1 MSTVNFLQD
10 YRLYDFFTN
19 SNRITLY
26 KNGKNQTYEKSSPEY
41 TAILDSFLE
50 TIRDSNEMPAFG
62 VSLHDLTVKSMEQG
76 TWIKFE
82 FPEQMEHSEMPFD
95 ALLVNVVANWQGFN
109 IIRELDGEYTGRCYY
124 LDLNQGTM
132 QELYDTCE
140 NIKISKNSA

>member
-26 KNGKNQTYEKSSPEY
+26 KNGKNQTYEKGSPEY
-41 TAILDSFLE
+41 NYIMDSFLE
-50 TIRDSNEMPAFG
+50 TIRDANEMPAFG
-62 VSLHDLTVKSMEQG
+62 VSMHKLTVEAMEQG

-95 ALLVNVVANWQGFN
+95 ALLVNVVAEWQGFN
-109 IIRELDGEYTGRCYY
+109 IIRELNGKYSGRCYY
-124 LDLNQGTM
+124 LDLNKGTM
-132 QELYDTCE
+132 QSLFDTCD
-140 NIKISKNSA
+140 NIKIDEKIA